1 MNIGLNVGGLLTPIE
16 FTDADGLVIARL
28 KINLTDIRLV
38 NKLKN
43 IAEFFTAY
51 QIQSDGTGFD
61 KVATLDAELEEK
73 FSYLLGYDCRDTLFG
88 VLPPTA
94 IFEDG
99 EMFAIKIINVLGD
112 TVSEQVKAKA
122 AERAAAIAK
131 YTAKHQK

>member
-1 MNIGLNVGGLLTPIE
+1 MNIELNVGGLLTPIE
-16 FTDADGLVIARL
+16 FADADGFVIGRL

-43 IAEFFTAY
+43 ISEFFAAY
-51 QIQSDGTGFD
+51 QMQSDGSGLD
-61 KVATLDAELEEK
+61 KMAALDAELEEK

-99 EMFAIKIINVLGD
+99 EMFAIKIINVLGE
-112 TVSEQVKAKA
+112 TISEQVKAKA
-122 AERAAAIAK
+122 AERAAAIAQ